1 MDLELIINNQKKLNL
16 FKTIKPEEVVGILK
30 QFFDDHVNESN
41 KHWND
46 VFDLPDGTETGS
58 ALDIKYFNLK
68 ESLDINYIELKY
80 FYFDKF
86 VIFVNAGYATISF
99 NREYD
104 TPAEQIFFIKFED
117 FYNKYMKHL
126 GE

>member
-1 MDLELIINNQKKLNL
+1 MMDLDLIINNQKKLNL
-16 FKTIKPEEVVGILK
+16 LKTIKPEEVVGILK

-86 VIFVNAGYATISF
+86 VMLP
-99 NREYD
+99 D
-104 TPAEQIFFIKFED
+104 
-117 FYNKYMKHL
+117 
-126 GE
+126 